1 MLLEAAYRFDR
12 GPLRKVSTLLSVEAA
27 LQRLNDA
34 LARLEEAA
42 EHRIE
47 LDHTIA
53 GHGIEV
59 QALAEDRSRLAR
71 ELDASYSRFSALETA
86 NRDVSRR
93 LDQAMESLRHVL
105 EPQDR

>member
-12 GPLRKVSTLLSVEAA
+12 GRLRKVSTLLSVEAA

-53 GHGIEV
+53 GDGIEV
-59 QALAEDRSRLAR
+59 QALTEDRSRLAR
-71 ELDASYSRFSALETA
+71 ELDASYSRYSTLETA

-93 LDQAMESLRHVL
+93 LDQAMDS
-105 EPQDR
+105 

>member
-1 MLLEAAYRFDR
+1 MSL
-12 GPLRKVSTLLSVEAA
+12 EAA

-42 EHRIE
+42 EHRVE
-47 LDHTIA
+47 LDLTIA
-53 GHGIEV
+53 GRGIEV
-59 QALAEDRSRLAR
+59 QALSEDRSRLAR
-71 ELDASYSRFSALETA
+71 ELDASYARFSTLETA